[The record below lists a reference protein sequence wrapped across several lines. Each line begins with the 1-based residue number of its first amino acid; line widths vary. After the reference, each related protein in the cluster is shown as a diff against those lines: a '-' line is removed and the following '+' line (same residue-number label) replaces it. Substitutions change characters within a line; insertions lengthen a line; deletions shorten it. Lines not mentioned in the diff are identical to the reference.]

1 MWGCPGT
8 PLTGM
13 QDNGDFVLNWGEYH
27 FDGYGKSACWIRSPE
42 GECVGYLKE

>member
-27 FDGYGKSACWIRSPE
+27 FDGYGKSACWVRSAE
-42 GECVGYLKE
+42 GEWVGYL